1 MNRSTSLRSLVRNT
15 TLNRFTAQKLLFFS
29 FYLSFTFF
37 IRAWENPTRKWCSF
51 KFVLHPRV
59 FQQYTGFEKKKKKRG
74 KGRVRSV
81 KFKTSTSSVFFC
93 SINILLVTLVA
104 LMRCFRCILFIR
116 LVYSMLSMLVRKEFC
131 IFIILFIFY
140 YILYFYYFWYMD
152 VTILIIILC
161 WYII

>member
-1 MNRSTSLRSLVRNT
+1 MNRSSSLRSLVWNT
-15 TLNRFTAQKLLFFS
+15 TLNRFTAHELLLFS

-59 FQQYTGFEKKKKKRG
+59 SQQYTGFEKRKKKKRG

-93 SINILLVTLVA
+93 SINILLVTLAA

-131 IFIILFIFY
+131 IFIIFRIRMLQFQLLFY
-140 YILYFYYFWYMD
+140 ADILSKHKRQ
-152 VTILIIILC
+152 LL
-161 WYII
+161 